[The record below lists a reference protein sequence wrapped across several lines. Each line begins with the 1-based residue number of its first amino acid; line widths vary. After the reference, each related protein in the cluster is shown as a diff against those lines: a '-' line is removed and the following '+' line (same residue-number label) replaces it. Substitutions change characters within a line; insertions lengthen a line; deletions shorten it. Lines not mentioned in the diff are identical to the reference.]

1 MFWHYIT
8 ATPLCLGM
16 YYYNLPKF
24 WNALLPLP
32 DHYHF
37 VFFNELPLSDILEGI
52 TTTFW
57 LFFWECISTTFSSLG
72 MHYHHSLMFWDILL
86 PLSDVLECI
95 SILSLSCVFGIY
107 FYQFW
112 CFGIYNTLPCFM
124 AYWYYFL
131 AFWNAFLPLH
141 DHYHGFRMNCHSVV
155 LGCTSISSD
164 ILEFITKCITTT
176 FQGFGIY
183 YYRRFLMFW
192 NVLQLSDVLECITS
206 TFRRFGMYYYF
217 LVGFFG
223 KDF

>member
-16 YYYNLPKF
+16 YYYNLLKF

-57 LFFWECISTTFSSLG
+57 LFLGECISTTFSSLG

-86 PLSDVLECI
+86 PLSGVLECI
-95 SILSLSCVFGIY
+95 SILSLSCVFVIY

-112 CFGIYNTLPCFM
+112 CFGIYNYTSVFYDVLVLFSCVLKCVSTTSWSLPRFS
-124 AYWYYFL
+124 
-131 AFWNAFLPLH
+131 NELPLC
-141 DHYHGFRMNCHSVV
+141 R
-155 LGCTSISSD
+155 LGCTSISYD

-183 YYRRFLMFW
+183 YYRFLMFGMYYNFLTFW
-192 NVLQLSDVLECITS
+192 NVLLQLSDVLECIT
-206 TFRRFGMYYYF
+206 TF
-217 LVGFFG
+217 
-223 KDF
+223 

>member
-16 YYYNLPKF
+16 YYYNLLKF

-57 LFFWECISTTFSSLG
+57 LFLGECISTTFSSLG

-95 SILSLSCVFGIY
+95 SILSLSCVFVIY
-107 FYQFW
+107 FYQ
-112 CFGIYNTLPCFM
+112 CFGIYNYTSVFYDVLVLFSCVLKCVSTTSWSLPRFS
-124 AYWYYFL
+124 
-131 AFWNAFLPLH
+131 NELPLCRFGMYIYLLRH
-141 DHYHGFRMNCHSVV
+141 
-155 LGCTSISSD
+155 
-164 ILEFITKCITTT
+164 
-176 FQGFGIY
+176 FGIY
-183 YYRRFLMFW
+183 Y
-192 NVLQLSDVLECITS
+192 
-206 TFRRFGMYYYF
+206 
-217 LVGFFG
+217 
-223 KDF
+223 

>member
-32 DHYHF
+32 DRYHF

-57 LFFWECISTTFSSLG
+57 LFFENVFLPHSLLWECITIT
-72 MHYHHSLMFWDILL
+72 H
-86 PLSDVLECI
+86 
-95 SILSLSCVFGIY
+95 
-107 FYQFW
+107 W
-112 CFGIYNTLPCFM
+112 CFGIYYYHFLTFWNVLVYCHFLVFLESISTNFDVLEYTITLPCFM
-124 AYWYYFL
+124 TYWYYFL

-155 LGCTSISSD
+155 LGCTSISYD

-183 YYRRFLMFW
+183 YYHFLMFW

>member
-1 MFWHYIT
+1 MIWNFHVYYHFLMFWHVFLSLLMFWHYIT

-57 LFFWECISTTFSSLG
+57 LFFGGGECISTTYSSLG

-86 PLSDVLECI
+86 SLSDVLECI

-112 CFGIYNTLPCFM
+112 CFGIYNYT
-124 AYWYYFL
+124 
-131 AFWNAFLPLH
+131 
-141 DHYHGFRMNCHSVV
+141 SV
-155 LGCTSISSD
+155 
-164 ILEFITKCITTT
+164 F
-176 FQGFGIY
+176 Y
-183 YYRRFLMFW
+183 
-192 NVLQLSDVLECITS
+192 DVLVLFSCVLKCVSTTS
-206 TFRRFGMYYYF
+206 WSLPQFPNELSLCRFGMYIYF
-217 LVGFFG
+217 LRHFG
-223 KDF
+223 IYH